1 MLLTHLG
8 HACLL
13 VETATARLLIDPGTM
28 SAFDGLR
35 DLDAVL
41 VTHQHADHLDPV
53 RLGPLLAANPGAAL
67 FVDAD
72 TVAAVP
78 DLPEHTVV
86 RPGRALRVAGATVE
100 ALGGLHAA
108 VYRDIPGCTNLAYLI
123 DGGALLHPGDSFAAT
138 DRDVDV
144 LAVAIDG
151 PWLKLAEAVE
161 YVRAVRPRVA
171 VPMHEGETTDPG
183 KYAGMLTAFCPDG
196 VVRTLPRAQ
205 AVTI

>member
-1 MLLTHLG
+1 
-8 HACLL
+8 
-13 VETATARLLIDPGTM
+13 M
-28 SAFDGLR
+28 SAFDGVR

-53 RLGPLLAANPGAAL
+53 RIGPLLVANPGAAI

-72 TVAAVP
+72 TATAVA

-86 RPGRALRVAGATVE
+86 RPGEKFTVAGATVE

-108 VYRDIPGCTNLAYLI
+108 VYRDIPGCTNVAYLI

-144 LAVAIDG
+144 LGVAIDG
-151 PWLKLAEAVE
+151 PWLKLAEA
-161 YVRAVRPRVA
+161 VA

-205 AVTI
+205 AVTV